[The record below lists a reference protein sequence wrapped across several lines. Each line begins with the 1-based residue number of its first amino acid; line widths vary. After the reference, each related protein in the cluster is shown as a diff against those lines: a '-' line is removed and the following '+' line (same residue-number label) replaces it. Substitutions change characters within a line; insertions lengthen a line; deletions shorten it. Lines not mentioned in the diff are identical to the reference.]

1 MWQAHKDL
9 LDEDGMLPMTLGGY
23 LVRDG
28 ERTVLIDAGLE
39 PGFVMGLVGGAMMDN
54 IAALGVAP
62 AESPT

>member
-28 ERTVLIDAGLE
+28 ERTVLIDAGLG
-39 PGFVMGLVGGAMMDN
+39 PGLRSWAWSAG
-54 IAALGVAP
+54 P
-62 AESPT
+62 